1 LDIWCFESTTNS
13 LNLKDFKPIDF
24 SLIETKLPES
34 TTNVN
39 HKSID
44 SLFHFKS
51 EKIHIIDDVSNYE
64 SPLKCFK
71 GYR

>member
-1 LDIWCFESTTNS
+1 M
-13 LNLKDFKPIDF
+13 NLKDFKPIDF
-24 SLIETKLPES
+24 SLIEIKLPQS
-34 TTNVN
+34 TSNQQQHSTN
-39 HKSID
+39 HF
-44 SLFHFKS
+44 SLLQAKN